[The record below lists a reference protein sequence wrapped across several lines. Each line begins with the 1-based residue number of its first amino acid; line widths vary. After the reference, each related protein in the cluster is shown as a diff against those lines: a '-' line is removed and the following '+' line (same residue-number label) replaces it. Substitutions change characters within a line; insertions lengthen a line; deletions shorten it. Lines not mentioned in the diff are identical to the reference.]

1 MDNRTIK
8 VDSEEFVVTEG
19 SAKRELDVTNGNDTG
34 KVTWHKATQQYRGE
48 FNGWG
53 SDASTVESA
62 VEIAARQIIRT
73 RKGVSQS
80 EAFEEMDKF
89 LKG

>member
-8 VDSEEFVVTEG
+8 VDGEEFVITEG
-19 SAKRELDVTNGNDTG
+19 SAKGELDVTNG
-34 KVTWHKATQQYRGE
+34 KVTWHKATQRYRGE

-53 SDASTVESA
+53 SDADRVERA
-62 VEIAARQIIRT
+62 VEIAARRIIQT
-73 RKGVSQS
+73 RKGISQS
-80 EAFEEMDKF
+80 EAYEEMDKF